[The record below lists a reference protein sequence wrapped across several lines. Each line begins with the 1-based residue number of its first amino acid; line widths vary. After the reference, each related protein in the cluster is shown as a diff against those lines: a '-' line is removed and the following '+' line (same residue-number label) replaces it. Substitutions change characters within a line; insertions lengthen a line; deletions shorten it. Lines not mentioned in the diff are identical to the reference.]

1 MKQKK
6 PYEPPKIIDLQVDYT
21 QAVGATRCIMGPT
34 ATGQCGTGNQATSDC
49 NTGAAATVACSQ
61 GPSATPQN
69 CRTGTTAQNCNY
81 GKSP

>member
-1 MKQKK
+1 MKVKK
-6 PYEPPKIIDLQVDYT
+6 PYEAPKIIDLQVDYT
-21 QAVGATRCIMGPT
+21 QAVGVSKCLTGGQ
-34 ATGQCGTGNQATSDC
+34 ATGQCTTGGQATSQC
-49 NTGAAATVACSQ
+49 TTGTQATVACSQ